1 MARVVQATEKIE
13 RLRDQLL
20 EWYAGS
26 RRDLPWRRTPD
37 PYAIWVSE
45 IMLQQT
51 RVAVVVDRYQG
62 FMERFPTLISL
73 ALAAIS
79 HTDRF
84 CGGRWILAGV
94 ESDERLAICSA
105 IGSAGVSKG

>member
-1 MARVVQATEKIE
+1 MSAFESSQV
-13 RLRDQLL
+13 LNG
-20 EWYAGS
+20 EW
-26 RRDLPWRRTPD
+26 
-37 PYAIWVSE
+37 
-45 IMLQQT
+45 
-51 RVAVVVDRYQG
+51 
-62 FMERFPTLISL
+62 
-73 ALAAIS
+73 LAAIS

>member
-1 MARVVQATEKIE
+1 MEAAVAT
-13 RLRDQLL
+13 L
-20 EWYAGS
+20 A
-26 RRDLPWRRTPD
+26 
-37 PYAIWVSE
+37 
-45 IMLQQT
+45 
-51 RVAVVVDRYQG
+51 AVVEAAVAGTTSTTVVLRQNARREQG
-62 FMERFPTLISL
+62 PGLKATSVLRLFQGPEGPCSL
-73 ALAAIS
+73 RNCRSTTVVLAAIS

>member
-1 MARVVQATEKIE
+1 MLMNPRRRGLARITSVKRPFAAE
-13 RLRDQLL
+13 
-20 EWYAGS
+20 
-26 RRDLPWRRTPD
+26 
-37 PYAIWVSE
+37 
-45 IMLQQT
+45 
-51 RVAVVVDRYQG
+51 
-62 FMERFPTLISL
+62 
-73 ALAAIS
+73 LAAIS